1 MKVIADSLLNKMEQ
15 EGGFAAVSSMSVIGE
30 A

>member
-1 MKVIADSLLNKMEQ
+1 MKAIADSLLNKMEQ
-15 EGGFAAVSSMSVIGE
+15 EGGFAAVSSMPAIGK